1 MRKEPVIGLRMYRA
15 LASAFPFEFKNAYGD
30 EMLHVAEDAIE
41 PIWRQHGVL
50 GLVRLLADIAIRIP
64 AEYLAE
70 LRQDI
75 RYGLRMLAASPGF
88 TTDAVLSLS
97 LGICVATSAFSE
109 LNAVILRDVPG
120 VSQPGRLV
128 ALQPAASYP
137 AYERFRERTGLFSS
151 TLAYVAPVPFGVF
164 LGGHTE
170 RAWGH
175 LVTPSFHFGNTPG
188 RLSDPPDQRPVGA
201 LR

>member
-1 MRKEPVIGLRMYRA
+1 MIGLRMYRA

-88 TTDAVLSLS
+88 TTDAVLSVS